1 MKLVHIAVVAL
12 GMMIAFAAGYLV
24 AKPRS
29 APDPSAQEIA
39 QAQEAANRLLP
50 PAWMRMFRE
59 KPWLQTLRQRG
70 YQYCYRNGSINED
83 CARKQDEAVQAVF
96 FAIDIS
102 NAQQG
107 MTDQSRLSL
116 REREVAS
123 HPQLRHDIIQH
134 CFRLY
139 SEHGM
144 NDARLLA
151 ACLGNLSDFS
161 PLVSIPVP

>member
-1 MKLVHIAVVAL
+1 MKLVHIAVLAS
-12 GMMIAFAAGYLV
+12 GMAFAFAAGYLV
-24 AKPRS
+24 TKPRS
-29 APDPSAQEIA
+29 APDPSAQEIS
-39 QAQEAANRLLP
+39 QAQETANRLLP
-50 PAWMRMFRE
+50 PVWIRMFRD
-59 KPWLQTLRQRG
+59 KPWLTTLRQRG
-70 YQYCYRNGSINED
+70 YQYCYRNGSID
-83 CARKQDEAVQAVF
+83 GGCAHEQDEALQAVF

-107 MTDQSRLSL
+107 MTDRSRLSL

-123 HPQLRHDIIQH
+123 HPQLRHHIVQH

-161 PLVSIPVP
+161 PLVPIPVP